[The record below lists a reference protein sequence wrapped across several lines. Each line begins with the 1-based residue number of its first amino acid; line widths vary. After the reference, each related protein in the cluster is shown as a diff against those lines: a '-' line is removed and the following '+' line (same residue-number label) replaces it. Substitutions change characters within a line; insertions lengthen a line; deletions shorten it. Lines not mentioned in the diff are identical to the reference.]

1 MSETVRWAVALTYLG
16 SLFGMA
22 AFLIYKRAPGWG
34 WFLAVVCVVVST
46 TTIQIDS
53 KPSDATAAARLQ
65 VQGVRGK

>member
-1 MSETVRWAVALTYLG
+1 MSESVRLALALTYLG

-22 AFLIYKRAPGWG
+22 TFLIYKRAPGWG